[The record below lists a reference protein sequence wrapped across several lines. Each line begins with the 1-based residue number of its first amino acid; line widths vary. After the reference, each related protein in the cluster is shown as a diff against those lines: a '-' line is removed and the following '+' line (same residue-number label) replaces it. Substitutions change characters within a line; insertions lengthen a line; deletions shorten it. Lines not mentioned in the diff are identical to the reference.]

1 MNNSLVSI
9 IIPTFNRI
17 TQLKKALSSIY
28 DQTYQDYE
36 IIIIDNFS
44 IDGTKNF
51 ISNEIN
57 KKIKYFEINNNG
69 NIAMSRNLGIKKS
82 SGSLIAFLDSD
93 DFWYDTKLE
102 KSVNYLLTDYDLTY
116 HDMKIINCKSN
127 IKKKNTGYTRQLSA
141 KTYDD
146 LLQNGPAFP
155 TSSVVVKKKIFEKIN
170 LFDENKDLITWE
182 DYDAWIRV
190 SLITNKFKKIDE
202 TLGCLVIDGKNLSND
217 DNQLKNLENFQLRY
231 FIKNDYPQWCYV
243 RFAKIYFKK
252 KNFLKASEAVKKI
265 KLSGLDLINLLI
277 ILFINIICKLTI
289 YR

>member
-17 TQLKKALSSIY
+17 SKLKKALNSIY
-28 DQTYQDYE
+28 DQTYKNYE

-51 ISNEIN
+51 INKEI
-57 KKIKYFEINNNG
+57 KKNIKYFEFRNNG

-82 SGSLIAFLDSD
+82 SGSFIAFLDSD
-93 DFWYDTKLE
+93 DFWFKNKLE
-102 KSVNYLLTDYDLTY
+102 QSVNYLHSDYDLTY
-116 HDMKIINCKSN
+116 HDMSVMNGKNN
-127 IKKKNTGYTRQLSA
+127 QKKNTGYTRQLSD
-141 KTYDD
+141 KTYHD

-217 DNQLKNLENFQLRY
+217 DNQLKNLENFKLRY
-231 FIKNDYPQWCYV
+231 FVKNDYPQWCYV

-265 KLSGLDLINLLI
+265 KLTQLDFINLFI
-277 ILFINIICKLTI
+277 IVFINIICKLTI